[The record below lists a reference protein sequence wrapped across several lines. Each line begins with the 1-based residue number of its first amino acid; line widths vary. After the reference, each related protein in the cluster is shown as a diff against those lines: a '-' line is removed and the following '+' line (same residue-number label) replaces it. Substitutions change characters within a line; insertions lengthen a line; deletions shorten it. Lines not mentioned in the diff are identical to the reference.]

1 MCHDL
6 FFFLVVEKNAGKSLF
21 VQQFYGMFVKRVTNT
36 VRSWLLT
43 TSQLLV
49 PVFFTLMALIVIKTL
64 PGPEDSPPLRLDLS
78 RLPNSVVAYS
88 SGVNAT
94 GSRLADAYASYVR
107 DHFSS
112 ARLAYVNDV
121 SGYKIDPDILRYL
134 MSEGERSVAT
144 YNNHY
149 SIACEASGDVNLTI
163 NNITLA
169 KATLLFNNQGFHAAA
184 ISLNAFANALL
195 RRVVG
200 LRNISLLAVNHPMPQ
215 TVNDVIND
223 EMRQSLNGFMISVDV
238 QFGMSFL
245 AASFVL
251 FLIRERSV
259 KSKHCQFVSGAG
271 TMTFWCATFV
281 WDVIN
286 YLAPC
291 AGILIAFK
299 AFDIQ
304 AYVGD
309 SRSADVLLLM
319 LLYAWAVLPMMYG
332 LSLFFTVP
340 SSGLVWLTMFNII
353 SGIEDKFSLLSC
365 ISIVRINLLKG
376 KK

>member
-1 MCHDL
+1 M
-6 FFFLVVEKNAGKSLF
+6 LVAERNADESLF
-21 VQQFYGMFVKRVTNT
+21 IQQFYGMLVKRVTNT

-43 TSQLLV
+43 ASQLLV

-78 RLPNSVVAYS
+78 RLPNAVVAYS
-88 SGVNAT
+88 SGVNTT
-94 GSRLADAYASYVR
+94 GSRLADAYASYIR

-112 ARLAYVNDV
+112 AQLAYVNDI
-121 SGYKIDPDILRYL
+121 SGYEIDPDMLRYL
-134 MSEGERSVAT
+134 VSEGERSVAT

-149 SIACEASGDVNLTI
+149 SIACETSGDVNLS
-163 NNITLA
+163 NNNSTLA
-169 KATLLFNNQGFHAAA
+169 KATVLFNNQGFHAAP

-195 RRVVG
+195 RRIVG
-200 LRNISLLAVNHPMPQ
+200 LRNISLLTINHPMPK
-215 TVNDVIND
+215 TVDDAIND
-223 EMRQSLNGFMISVDV
+223 EMRQSLNGFMISIDL

-271 TMTFWCATFV
+271 TDSFWCATFV

-291 AGILIAFK
+291 AGVLIAFK

-309 SRSADVLLLM
+309 SRSGDVLLLL

-340 SSGLVWLTMFNII
+340 SSGLVWLTMFNIL
-353 SGIEDKFSLLSC
+353 SGTGDKFSLLLC
-365 ISIVRINLLKG
+365 ISIVFINLLRAKNNIHFFQ
-376 KK
+376 